1 MNNAQDKKAYL
12 KEVLTI
18 AVGEAVVSVLTV
30 AVFVI
35 LDLIFKDKDFFSYK
49 VITGALLG
57 STVTLLNFFI
67 LSYSVNRAIDKYL
80 LERGSAQMTEEEAEA
95 FAEKHKMGVQSA
107 ATKSYILRTLMMI
120 ASLVLAGVSGWFN
133 IVATVVPLLA
143 YRPIIFVS
151 QLIKAKRG
159 E

>member
-1 MNNAQDKKAYL
+1 MNNTQDKKAYL

-30 AVFVI
+30 AVFVL
-35 LDLIFKDKDFFSYK
+35 LDLIFKDKDFFSYR
-49 VITGALLG
+49 VITGVLLG

-67 LSYSVNRAIDKYL
+67 LSYSVNRAIDRYL
-80 LERGSAQMTEEEAEA
+80 LARGSAEMTEEEAEE
-95 FAEKHKMGVQSA
+95 FAEKHKMDVQNA
-107 ATKSYILRTLMMI
+107 ATKSYILRTVMMI

-133 IVATVVPLLA
+133 IAATVVPLLA

-159 E
+159 G